1 MRVSARGAWGAGMI
15 GALMKQLR
23 AAWEFVLALVTRFR
37 EERATQTAG
46 SLAYTSLL
54 SLVPLLTV
62 ALAIA
67 SAFPVFENAVDG
79 LQNFL
84 FENVLPDAPGLDRI
98 MDQIDSFMSNTGRLT
113 AIGIVGF

>member
-1 MRVSARGAWGAGMI
+1 MNRNSWP
-15 GALMKQLR
+15 ALRQFGDFCWAMVQ
-23 AAWEFVLALVTRFR
+23 RFR

-67 SAFPVFENAVDG
+67 SAFPVFDDAVTA

-84 FENVLPDAPGLDRI
+84 FENVLPETPGLSMVI
-98 MDQIDSFMSNTGRLT
+98 EQIDSFTRNAGRLT
-113 AIGIVGF
+113 AIGIIGFMVTA